1 MPNLLDTDPEPLPAL
16 LNSASTDASFF
27 FFLGAIVIL
36 LILSALVSGSEV
48 AYFSLSPADKELL
61 ENESQ
66 NDSRGAK
73 VINLLDRPKSLLAT
87 ILIANNFINIGIV
100 ILSDAF
106 MAQVFAIL
114 GTNENAQIWIQIAL
128 VTFIIL
134 LVGEV
139 IPKVYATKNSMKFS
153 KMMSNPLLI
162 IRFTFKPLS
171 SILVRSTAFLDKRIK
186 KASPDISVNHLEQAL
201 ELTSEEINLEDKEVQ
216 ILKGI
221 VKFGNTDTKQVM
233 TPRMDMISLDSQCPY
248 PETIDMIIECGF
260 SRIPV
265 FEENIDQICGVL
277 YVKDL
282 LSHLDKPADFA
293 WQTLIRKPYFVP
305 ENKKIDDLLNEFQ
318 EHKVHMAIVVD
329 EYGGTSGVVTF
340 EDIIEE
346 IVGDISDE
354 FDDEDIVYSKL
365 DDDTYVFEGKTP
377 LNDMYRVLDIDGKEF
392 EDEKGESDTL
402 AGFLIEVS
410 GKILRKNEKV
420 DFKDYTFTIEAA
432 DKKRV
437 KQVKININRQEDED
451 SDTTD

>member
-16 LNSASTDASFF
+16 LNSASTDATFF
-27 FFLGAIVIL
+27 FFLGAILIL
-36 LILSALVSGSEV
+36 LVLSALVSGSEV
-48 AYFSLSPADKELL
+48 AYFSLSPADKEEL
-61 ENESQ
+61 ENDSQ
-66 NDSRGAK
+66 DGRGAK
-73 VINLLDRPKSLLAT
+73 VVNLLDKPKSLLAT

-106 MAQVFAIL
+106 MNKIFAMTDI
-114 GTNENAQIWIQIAL
+114 NEDAQIWIQIAL

-153 KMMSNPLLI
+153 KMMSSPLLT
-162 IRFTFKPLS
+162 IRFIFKPLS
-171 SILVRSTAFLDKRIK
+171 SVLVRSTSFLDKRIK
-186 KASPDISVNHLEQAL
+186 KASPDITVNHLEQAL

-233 TPRMDMISLDSQCPY
+233 TPRMDMISLDNQSSY
-248 PETIDMIIECGF
+248 PDAISMIIESGF

-265 FEENIDQICGVL
+265 FEENIDKICGVL

-282 LSHLDKPADFA
+282 LSHLDKPDDFA
-293 WQTLIRKPYFVP
+293 WQNLIRKPYFVP

-318 EHKVHMAIVVD
+318 EHKVHMAVVVD

-354 FDDEDIVYSKL
+354 FDDEDIIYSKL
-365 DDDTYVFEGKTP
+365 DQNTYVFEGKTP

-392 EDEKGESDTL
+392 EGEKGESDTL
-402 AGFLIEVS
+402 AGFLIELS

-420 DFKDYTFTIEAA
+420 DFKNYTFTIEAA
-432 DKKRV
+432 DKKRI
-437 KQVKININRQEDED
+437 KQVKININKIEDEGSD
-451 SDTTD
+451 STD